1 MLKSLV
7 QDKIASYEIGWSLPS
22 LGAAVHRLLAR
33 YGTWVR
39 RRNDAARF
47 AEMEPRLARDIGD
60 VPGCAS
66 RPECFAVDPRPL
78 WGIGLTPQPLDRRW
92 PPSERGRIG
101 PDRAGLPAA
110 TMGPPEKKEEASM
123 PARFLQR
130 VDEALAKDRRF
141 VAAMR
146 GLPDAA
152 GTAGWPAAEQAAR
165 RASTAAVRRAFGH
178 AARSARTSAFPF
190 PSRTAIAL
198 CAAVGFAAVLGVTA
212 DGLRDPGHG
221 DRPEILSVR

>member
-1 MLKSLV
+1 
-7 QDKIASYEIGWSLPS
+7 
-22 LGAAVHRLLAR
+22 
-33 YGTWVR
+33 
-39 RRNDAARF
+39 
-47 AEMEPRLARDIGD
+47 
-60 VPGCAS
+60 
-66 RPECFAVDPRPL
+66 
-78 WGIGLTPQPLDRRW
+78 
-92 PPSERGRIG
+92 
-101 PDRAGLPAA
+101 
-110 TMGPPEKKEEASM
+110 M

-198 CAAVGFAAVLGVTA
+198 CAAVGFAAALGVTA
-212 DGLRDPGHG
+212 DGLRDPGLS